1 MWLPFVLGHADL
13 HPGYPPEVDPI
24 TQRVL
29 TAVEKSSVVRAIDSA
44 ATDATRDLVPR
55 PGSWWHGAWLGHALH
70 PILTDF
76 PLGAFASA
84 TVLDLVGGHRSRP
97 AAALL
102 VGAGL
107 VASAPV
113 VASGFGGLVEDG
125 RARSAGRHRAR
136 RHQRRRARAVRR
148 LAGHRGAQLHRTG
161 TKLALLGNLVAGA
174 SGYLGGRLMNRGA
187 AQRMDPTPPEAVR
200 DLGTEIVR

>member
-1 MWLPFVLGHADL
+1 VLGHADL
-13 HPGYPPEVDPI
+13 HPGYPPEVEPI

-107 VASAPV
+107 VTSAPV
-113 VASGFGGLVEDG
+113 VASGFADWSKMDGPDRQVATAHGATNAVALVLF
-125 RARSAGRHRAR
+125 AGSLVA
-136 RHQRRRARAVRR
+136 
-148 LAGHRGAQLHRTG
+148 RGAQLHRTG

-174 SGYLGGRLMNRGA
+174 SGYLGGHLTMNRGA